1 MLWHRFADNC
11 STVLS
16 LVAHSQTT
24 STCQP
29 AARRAEMHR
38 PSRSTLRCNFV
49 RQNFVFEAGSLKNL
63 QPLCQCQK
71 HPWTKTAIL
80 RPGKTISGTPG
91 KSVLC
96 NLNRNPAAN
105 RALRTSISGLVF
117 FTRMPA
123 IMRLRVLRSTM
134 STDPRPSTYLGNYLK
149 LRGVLCAENGLAALW
164 FFSPL
169 RHHSP
174 SRCLV

>member
-1 MLWHRFADNC
+1 M
-11 STVLS
+11 VLS

-24 STCQP
+24 STRQP
-29 AARRAEMHR
+29 AARSAEVHR

-71 HPWTKTAIL
+71 HPWTKTAIF
-80 RPGKTISGTPG
+80 RPGKTMSGAPG
-91 KSVLC
+91 KSALC
-96 NLNRNPAAN
+96 NLNRNPAAK

-117 FTRMPA
+117 FTRIPA

-134 STDPRPSTYLGNYLK
+134 SIELRSSTYLGNYLK
-149 LRGVLCAENGLAALW
+149 PRSVGCAENGLAALW
-164 FFSPL
+164 LFSPL
-169 RHHSP
+169 RNHSP
-174 SRCLV
+174 SRCPV